1 MKLILLLLKK
11 SYKLNLKDK
20 IINYKFFDK
29 IAKEKE
35 IRSRMTKSKNIIYM
49 QIRIEGLNWKQIK
62 L

>member
-11 SYKLNLKDK
+11 NYKLNLKDK
-20 IINYKFFDK
+20 IKNYKIFDK
-29 IAKEKE
+29 RAKEKK
-35 IRSRMTKSKNIIYM
+35 IKSRMTRSKNIIYM